1 VDYENYRARDREAE
15 IAKIRARRL
24 ERERMHRVY
33 RRRRAMAV
41 AVLIVPVAAFAL
53 ASAWPTS
60 KPAAK
65 APAKTAKK
73 AATTTAATV
82 GPPRFPE
89 PKEVRAAHLNMY
101 VIQSQ
106 PSIVDQIVKAAN
118 PATGLNAVVVDVKD
132 EQGHVAFTD
141 GMPSLA
147 RATGAAGNY
156 YDPYFLTKRLHAAG
170 LYVIGRVVVFEDP
183 ITAEARKD
191 RAIRTTSG
199 GVWHNS
205 AGLGWLNEYDTRN
218 WNYVIDVARA
228 AGQQGFDE
236 IQFDY
241 VRFPTDGPIQ
251 NAVWPH
257 RRNEPLSST
266 IERFLRTAVDALH
279 RQNLQVSADL
289 FGLAATT
296 DLHIGQDPRALR
308 NVLDAISPMA
318 YPCAYRPGSY
328 NINDPCSDPA
338 DTISATLA
346 DWQRALTGGTVKL
359 RPWLQAYDWQ
369 GRTYG
374 RVRVEG
380 QVSRTREMTPSGFML
395 WNAASSYDSSMLSF
409 PPFHGG

>member
-15 IAKIRARRL
+15 VAKIRARRL
-24 ERERMHRVY
+24 ERERMRRVY
-33 RRRRAMAV
+33 RKRRAFAV
-41 AVLIVPVAAFAL
+41 AVAILPIAAFAL
-53 ASAWPTS
+53 ASAWPKSHTTH
-60 KPAAK
+60 AT
-65 APAKTAKK
+65 AKTTVHT
-73 AATTTAATV
+73 AATTTAAAT
-82 GPPRFPE
+82 GPARFPQ

-101 VIQSQ
+101 VVQSQ

-118 PATGLNAVVVDVKD
+118 PATGLTAVVVDVKD
-132 EQGHVAFTD
+132 EEGHLAFTE
-141 GMPSLA
+141 GMPSLG
-147 RATGAAGNY
+147 RQTGAAGDY
-156 YDPYFLTKRLHAAG
+156 YDPYFLTKRLHDAG

-183 ITAEARKD
+183 ITAEARHD
-191 RAIRTTSG
+191 RAIQTTAG

-205 AGLGWLNEYDTRN
+205 AGLGWLNEYDARN

-228 AGQQGFDE
+228 AGRQGFDE

-257 RRNEPLSST
+257 RRSEPMSRT

-279 RQNLQVSADL
+279 RDDLQVSADL

-328 NINDPCSDPA
+328 NIDDPCSDPA
-338 DTISATLA
+338 DTITATLA

-369 GRTYG
+369 GRSYG
-374 RVRVEG
+374 RARVIG
-380 QVSRTREMTPSGFML
+380 QVGRTREMTPSGFML
-395 WNAASSYDSSMLSF
+395 WNAASSYQSSMLSF
-409 PPFHGG
+409 PAFHGG